1 MVVSGSWCW
10 LGCVQVLYVL
20 VVVLCVVVRLPLTT
34 SDPSPSFPPPPSL
47 SLSIEPPA
55 IVIAPPDTD
64 VNINDT
70 VLFTCIA
77 HGYPPPNITW
87 LFGDDSLYNDSETVI
102 VTNQLIENGVYF
114 TQSILQLCG
123 VTVDE
128 REGQY
133 TCVATNFLNSS
144 QSSFYLNIL
153 GE

>member
-1 MVVSGSWCW
+1 MLVRMCTSTVCIGCSSVCGGSATIDY
-10 LGCVQVLYVL
+10 LRSLSL
-20 VVVLCVVVRLPLTT
+20 I
-34 SDPSPSFPPPPSL
+34 SPPPSL